1 MDDNIKKY
9 FDVAEDVYRNI
20 SFKNQTNKGRV
31 DYLNKLLIEIK
42 KEAAIHQLRLMYSNI
57 DFENCLNRSMKER
70 VIKIDLSLLPS
81 LDNEHEYIMW
91 LANFIQSI
99 SVTKSEVI

>member
-1 MDDNIKKY
+1 
-9 FDVAEDVYRNI
+9 
-20 SFKNQTNKGRV
+20 
-31 DYLNKLLIEIK
+31 
-42 KEAAIHQLRLMYSNI
+42 MYSNI